1 MTLIKTHTYFLVMIL
16 RKIIRHGE
24 KYIMMIH
31 LLLGEEKESRKVNK
45 RKTEKN
51 REQQRRWEKN
61 LESLRIQHKFMDK
74 MQMGGGF

>member
-1 MTLIKTHTYFLVMIL
+1 MIL

-51 REQQRRWEKN
+51 REQQRRWEK
-61 LESLRIQHKFMDK
+61 KFREPENST
-74 MQMGGGF
+74 QIYG